1 MKKKEQYNID
11 EAIKYFY
18 DTEPLKNDLATTVA
32 DRIFLKKEETSIVFE
47 YWAYFI
53 LCLIIAGSI
62 AYYFNLLIKL
72 SLSPILIL
80 VMATGF
86 LAWVSV
92 KEFSILSKKLLET
105 D

>member
-18 DTEPLKNDLATTVA
+18 DTEPLKNDLAATVA
-32 DRIFLKKEETSIVFE
+32 NRVFAKKEKPSLKFE

-53 LCLIIAGSI
+53 LFLIIAGSV
-62 AYYFNLLIKL
+62 AYYFSLLMKL

-80 VMATGF
+80 LMVAGCVVF
-86 LAWVSV
+86 ISL
-92 KEFSILSKKLLET
+92 KEFSILYKKLLET